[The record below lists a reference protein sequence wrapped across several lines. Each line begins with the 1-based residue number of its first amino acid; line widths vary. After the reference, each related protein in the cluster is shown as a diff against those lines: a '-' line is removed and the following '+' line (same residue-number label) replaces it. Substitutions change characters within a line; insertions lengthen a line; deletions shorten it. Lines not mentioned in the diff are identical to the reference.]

1 MTKKVTLVPGKGP
14 VPTVHKKRG
23 PPKGTPRKKTQPF
36 KMAVLP
42 DAKREH
48 YTREIVLGRM
58 SMFQAG
64 KELGI
69 SDTSVA
75 RYITQLP
82 EEEKLAI
89 LATAMHDAKVK
100 TAMQHAAIVN
110 EFGEDTDKDL
120 KWVLRELKSL
130 LESAKGDEDRM
141 MQLGALKELR
151 QSLMS
156 LADLHGKLN
165 KKMDIHLNLAESPQ
179 FIQLRSIILKVLN
192 NHPAAKHEFLNEMD
206 AMGVIQEPV
215 LVDDRRQ

>member
-1 MTKKVTLVPGKGP
+1 MTERKKP
-14 VPTVHKKRG
+14 G
-23 PPKGTPRKKTQPF
+23 PPKGSVVGKSRPH
-36 KMAVLP
+36 KMMMLT

-58 SMFQAG
+58 SMWQAS
-64 KELGI
+64 KELDI

-75 RYITQLP
+75 RFIAQVP

-89 LATAMHDAKVK
+89 VATAMHDSKVA
-100 TAMQHAAIVN
+100 TAMKHAAVVN

-120 KWVLRELKSL
+120 KWVLRELKAL
-130 LESAKGDEDRM
+130 LEGAKGDEDRV

-165 KKMDIHLNLAESPQ
+165 KKMDIHLNLNESPQ
-179 FIQLRSIILKVLN
+179 FIQLRQIILKVLN

-206 AMGVIQEPV
+206 AMGVIKEPV
-215 LVDDRRQ
+215 LVDDRRPA

>member
-1 MTKKVTLVPGKGP
+1 MPKNRP
-14 VPTVHKKRG
+14 HKM
-23 PPKGTPRKKTQPF
+23 Q
-36 KMAVLP
+36 MLP
-42 DAKREH
+42 DQKREH

-58 SMFQAG
+58 SMWQAS

-75 RYITQLP
+75 RYITSLP
-82 EEEKLAI
+82 EADKLAI
-89 LATAMHDAKVK
+89 LATAMHDAKVQ
-100 TAMQHAAIVN
+100 TAMKHAAIVN

-130 LESAKGDEDRM
+130 LESAKGDDDRM

-165 KKMDIHLNLAESPQ
+165 KKMDIHLNLNESPQ
-179 FIQLRSIILKVLN
+179 FIQLRGIILGVLER
-192 NHPAAKHEFLNEMD
+192 HPAAKHDFLNEMD
-206 AMGVIQEPV
+206 KMGVIKEPV
-215 LVDDRRQ
+215 LVDDRP

>member
-1 MTKKVTLVPGKGP
+1 M
-14 VPTVHKKRG
+14 
-23 PPKGTPRKKTQPF
+23 
-36 KMAVLP
+36 MMLP

-64 KELGI
+64 KDLGM

-75 RYITQLP
+75 RYISQLP
-82 EEEKLAI
+82 EEDKLAI

-130 LESAKGDEDRM
+130 LEGAKGDEDRV

-165 KKMDIHLNLAESPQ
+165 KKMDIHLNLNESPQ
-179 FIQLRSIILKVLN
+179 FIQLRQIILKVLN
-192 NHPAAKHEFLNEMD
+192 NHPAAKHDFLNEMD
-206 AMGVIQEPV
+206 AMGVIKEPV
-215 LVDDRRQ
+215 LVDDRRPA

>member
-1 MTKKVTLVPGKGP
+1 MTQGKRP
-14 VPTVHKKRG
+14 HK
-23 PPKGTPRKKTQPF
+23 
-36 KMAVLP
+36 MLMLP

-48 YTREIVLGRM
+48 YTREILLGRI

-64 KELGI
+64 KDLDM

-75 RYITQLP
+75 RYISSIP
-82 EEEKLAI
+82 EDEKLAV

-130 LESAKGDEDRM
+130 LEGAKGDEDRV

-151 QSLMS
+151 QSLMA

-165 KKMDIHLNLAESPQ
+165 KKMDIHLNLNESPQ
-179 FIQLRSIILKVLN
+179 FIQLRQIILDVLGRHPDAKADFLEQMKVLQIIK
-192 NHPAAKHEFLNEMD
+192 AT
-206 AMGVIQEPV
+206 
-215 LVDDRRQ
+215 

>member
-1 MTKKVTLVPGKGP
+1 MTQGKRP
-14 VPTVHKKRG
+14 HK
-23 PPKGTPRKKTQPF
+23 
-36 KMAVLP
+36 MMMLP

-48 YTREIVLGRM
+48 YTREIVLGRI

-64 KELGI
+64 KDLGM

-75 RYITQLP
+75 RYIAQLP
-82 EEEKLAI
+82 EEDKLAI

-130 LESAKGDEDRM
+130 LEGAKGDEDRV

-165 KKMDIHLNLAESPQ
+165 KKMEIHLNLAESPQ
-179 FIQLRSIILKVLN
+179 FIQLRQIILKVLN
-192 NHPAAKHEFLNEMD
+192 NHPDAKHDFLNEMD
-206 AMGVIQEPV
+206 AMGVIKEPV
-215 LVDDRRQ
+215 LVDDRRPA